1 MGHIVERQGGAV
13 DSITGDALV
22 AIFGVHLAHEDDA
35 LRAVRAAAEIR
46 ESVASLNESVDRDPG
61 VQITLRVGL
70 NTGEVVGGERIRA
83 SLTGDVVSV
92 AARLA
97 RGASPGDILLAE
109 GTQSLVRW
117 AVDAEP
123 VAVGDLVDAAGGI
136 GAFRLRAITPGVD
149 GHLQRFDR
157 AMVGRRRELRLLEA
171 AYEQVAA
178 DETCHIFTLLGAA
191 GVGKSRLVHEFLRS
205 PRHGQV
211 ARGRC
216 RPYGERAAFWPLAE
230 TIKQLAGIDDSDGI
244 GAVREKIAELL
255 VGHQW
260 ASAIADRV
268 AASLGASDAL
278 STPEETLWSVRTLF
292 ESVAEAR
299 PLVVVW
305 DDVQWAE
312 PAFLDLIEY
321 IGDSS
326 QGASILLLCI
336 ARPEL
341 LDERPTW
348 AGGKRRSTSIVL
360 EPLDRSEASQMVAN
374 LLPGSAALGAL
385 ETKILEAAEGN
396 PLFVEEYLAMLRE
409 DGVIARVG
417 DRWVPSIDTTT
428 IAAPPTIMA
437 LLTARL
443 DRLPADERE
452 VLEYAAVVGK
462 AFTREAIEALA
473 ERDVVPDAGRQL
485 RSLAHRE
492 LIRPDKA
499 GSTDSEAYRFKH
511 ILIRDAAY
519 TGLPKER
526 RVVLHEHLAAW
537 LERTP
542 QGELNSADEVIGGHL
557 EQAYRYG
564 IELGAPE
571 DETRAI
577 GQLAAAHLGRVG
589 RRAHDRGEAGVA
601 EGLLA
606 RAAALLPADSRERL
620 ALLNDL
626 AESLF
631 DRADFAAARSAN
643 DEVIVR
649 AAAAG
654 FEDLRWR
661 ARLHRIALD
670 WLTGL
675 GDPVADEVQAAR
687 RFFEAASDD
696 QALARVWRL
705 IGNMEL
711 VSGRLAESRSARE
724 LTLGYARR
732 ARDIRLEGRSLDDM
746 AWADLMGPTTVPA
759 AIRTADGWLEWAR
772 TTGVPSTEAV
782 ALASL
787 SRLKAMGGE
796 FDEARRLLDSAI
808 AIDRDLG
815 RPFYEA
821 SDIASWIG
829 MVEWLAGDLVAA
841 EQALRH
847 GYDETERLGAEWSR
861 DFLAAELARI
871 LYLQGRF
878 DEAYE
883 YALVAA
889 DLEGAPDL
897 RFSLEVVGRQRAGD
911 GAGAARPVR
920 CRPCPRPRCGLIR
933 SRERVSSSTTPGRWR
948 IWPRCST

>member
-1 MGHIVERQGGAV
+1 MG
-13 DSITGDALV
+13 
-22 AIFGVHLAHEDDA
+22 
-35 LRAVRAAAEIR
+35 
-46 ESVASLNESVDRDPG
+46 
-61 VQITLRVGL
+61 
-70 NTGEVVGGERIRA
+70 
-83 SLTGDVVSV
+83 
-92 AARLA
+92 
-97 RGASPGDILLAE
+97 
-109 GTQSLVRW
+109 
-117 AVDAEP
+117 
-123 VAVGDLVDAAGGI
+123 
-136 GAFRLRAITPGVD
+136 
-149 GHLQRFDR
+149 
-157 AMVGRRRELRLLEA
+157 
-171 AYEQVAA
+171 
-178 DETCHIFTLLGAA
+178 
-191 GVGKSRLVHEFLRS
+191 
-205 PRHGQV
+205 
-211 ARGRC
+211 RGRC

-244 GAVREKIAELL
+244 GAVREKIANLL

-268 AASLGASDAL
+268 AAILGASDAL

-292 ESVAEAR
+292 ESVAQAR

-348 AGGKRRSTSIVL
+348 AGGKRRSTSTVL

-428 IAAPPTIMA
+428 IAAPATIMA
-437 LLTARL
+437 LLAARL

-462 AFTREAIEALA
+462 AFTRDAIEALA

-485 RSLAHRE
+485 RSLARRE
-492 LIRPDKA
+492 LIRPEKA
-499 GSTDSEAYRFKH
+499 GSTRLRRLPVQAHPHPRCRLHGSPERA
-511 ILIRDAAY
+511 
-519 TGLPKER
+519 TGRSARAPGG
-526 RVVLHEHLAAW
+526 LAGARP
-537 LERTP
+537 RT
-542 QGELNSADEVIGGHL
+542 GELNSADEVIGGHL

-571 DETRAI
+571 DQTRAI

-626 AESLF
+626 ADSLF
-631 DRADFAAARSAN
+631 DRGDFAAARSAN
-643 DEVIVR
+643 DEVMVR

-661 ARLHRIALD
+661 ARLHRIGMD
-670 WLTGL
+670 WMTGL

-687 RFFEAASDD
+687 QFFEAASDD

-711 VSGRLAESRSARE
+711 LSGRPAESRSARE

-732 ARDIRLEGRSLDDM
+732 ARDIRLEGKSLDDM

-772 TTGVPSTEAV
+772 TTGIPSTEAV

-787 SRLKAMGGE
+787 SRLKAMGGQ
-796 FDEARRLLDSAI
+796 FDEARRLLGSAI

-821 SDIASWIG
+821 SDIASWTG

-841 EQALRH
+841 EQALRQ
-847 GYDETERLGAEWSR
+847 GYHETERLGAEGNR
-861 DFLAAELARI
+861 VFLAAELARI
-871 LYLQGRF
+871 LYLLGRF

-883 YALVAA
+883 YALVAENLDQAA
-889 DLEGAPDL
+889 DFRSHLESLAASVRAMVLARRGQHAAAITLARAAVSIAEGTGLVVYHARALEDTGRGVDL
-897 RFSLEVVGRQRAGD
+897 CREPKEARTVRESAMPSTNRRA
-911 GAGAARPVR
+911 
-920 CRPCPRPRCGLIR
+920 
-933 SRERVSSSTTPGRWR
+933 
-948 IWPRCST
+948 